1 MFSGTKQ
8 IAVDRRASLGPIL
21 FEELV
26 ILKSGWGPE
35 LYDMAAWNASQ
46 VEEVDHFNFEEL
58 LLDDIDG
65 AAWDKEFRQGQP
77 GVDDWGVE
85 M

>member
-8 IAVDRRASLGPIL
+8 IAVDRRASLGPVL

-35 LYDMAAWNASQ
+35 LYDMAAWNALQ
-46 VEEVDHFNFEEL
+46 VEEVDHFDFEEL
-58 LLDDIDG
+58 LLDDADG
-65 AAWDKEFRQGQP
+65 TAWDKELGQQ
-77 GVDDWGVE
+77 VDI
-85 M
+85 